1 LVYSYA
7 KGAKPALRIEI
18 GIEGRCNPSIRFDGS
33 LLTIADDL
41 GHLRA
46 YHLTHGEQIRELNI

>member
-1 LVYSYA
+1 V
-7 KGAKPALRIEI
+7 
-18 GIEGRCNPSIRFDGS
+18 RFDGS

-46 YHLTHGEQIRELNI
+46 YQPHVASKYET